1 MLLTLST
8 THEPAP
14 ELGYLLHKNPT
25 KVQTFDLPFGRA
37 QVFYP
42 EVTPSRC
49 TAALLLEIDPVGL
62 VRGRGPAGEGF
73 SLQQY
78 VNDRPYTASSFL
90 SVAISQVFGSALG
103 GRCKDRPQLAE
114 AAIPLEARLHTVPC
128 RPGEAF
134 LRGLFEPLGYHV
146 EVERHPLDERFPEW
160 GEGWHYT
167 LTLSKTTRLCDL
179 LRHLYVLVPVLDN
192 DKHYWIGDDEVD
204 KLIRQGE
211 GWLTEHPERESIVR
225 RYLRHRPALAR
236 EALGRLLAVEEEA
249 VTDDPEATRERR
261 DREEEAVEKPLS
273 LNEQRLAAVLAAL
286 RASGAATVLDLGC
299 GEGRLLTLLQAEKA
313 FTRILGMDVSPAT
326 LQVAARRL
334 HYDRLTEAQ
343 RARLSLVQGSLL
355 YRDERLKGFDAGV
368 LVEVIEHLDP
378 PRLRAAERVVFEFA
392 RSGTVIVTTPNR
404 DYNPK
409 WETLP
414 AGKLRHRDHRFEW
427 SRAEFQAWAEDV
439 ATRFGYSVRFLAV
452 GPEDTAL
459 GSPTQ
464 MGIFARREPS

>member
-1 MLLTLST
+1 MLLTLTT
-8 THEPAP
+8 THEPAT
-14 ELGYLLHKNPT
+14 ELGYLLHKNPA
-25 KVQTFDLPFGRA
+25 KVQTFNLPFGRA

-42 EVTPSRC
+42 EATPERC

-73 SLQQY
+73 ALQQY

-114 AAIPLEARLHTVPC
+114 AAIPLEAKLSVVPC
-128 RPGEAF
+128 RPGEEF
-134 LRGLFEPLGYHV
+134 LRGLFEPLGYAV
-146 EVERHPLDERFPEW
+146 EVERHALDTHFPDW
-160 GEGWHYT
+160 GEGWYYAMT
-167 LTLSKTTRLCDL
+167 LRKTTRLCDL

-204 KLIRQGE
+204 KLVRQGE
-211 GWLTEHPERESIVR
+211 GWLAEHPQRESIVR
-225 RYLRHRPALAR
+225 RYLKHRPALAR

-249 VTDDPEATRERR
+249 NATDDPEAARERR

-286 RASGAATVLDLGC
+286 RASGAASVLDLGC
-299 GEGRLLTLLQAEKA
+299 GEGRLLTLLQPERT

-326 LQVAARRL
+326 LQIAVRRL
-334 HYDRLTEAQ
+334 HYDRFTEAQ

-355 YRDERLKGFDAGV
+355 YRDKRLEGFDAAA
-368 LVEVIEHLDP
+368 LVEVVEHLDP

-392 RSGTVIVTTPNR
+392 RPGTVIITTPNR

-414 AGKLRHRDHRFEW
+414 AGKFRHRDHRFEW
-427 SRAEFQAWAEDV
+427 SRAEFQAWANDV
-439 ATRFGYSVRFLAV
+439 AARHGYQARFLPV
-452 GPEDTAL
+452 GAEDAAL
-459 GSPTQ
+459 GAPTQ
-464 MGIFARREPS
+464 MGIFARTS

>member
-1 MLLTLST
+1 MLLTLTT
-8 THEPAP
+8 THEPAT
-14 ELGYLLHKNPT
+14 ELGYLLHKNPA
-25 KVQTFDLPFGRA
+25 KVQTFNLPFGRA

-42 EVTPSRC
+42 EATPERC

-73 SLQQY
+73 ALQQY

-114 AAIPLEARLHTVPC
+114 ETIPLEAKLSVVPC
-128 RPGEAF
+128 RPGEEF
-134 LRGLFEPLGYHV
+134 LRGLFEPLGYAV
-146 EVERHPLDERFPEW
+146 EAERHALDTRFPDW
-160 GEGWHYT
+160 GEGWYYT
-167 LTLSKTTRLCDL
+167 LTLRKTTRLCDL

-204 KLIRQGE
+204 KLVRQGE
-211 GWLTEHPERESIVR
+211 GWLAEHPQRESIVR
-225 RYLRHRPALAR
+225 RYLKHRPALAR

-249 VTDDPEATRERR
+249 DATDDPEAARERR

-286 RASGAATVLDLGC
+286 RASGAASVLDLGC
-299 GEGRLLTLLQAEKA
+299 GEGRLLTLLQPERT

-326 LQVAARRL
+326 LQIAVRRL
-334 HYDRLTEAQ
+334 HYDRFTEAQ

-355 YRDERLKGFDAGV
+355 YRDKRLEGFDAAA
-368 LVEVIEHLDP
+368 LVEVVEHLDP

-392 RSGTVIVTTPNR
+392 RPGTVIVTTPNR

-414 AGKLRHRDHRFEW
+414 AGKFRHRDHRFEW
-427 SRAEFQAWAEDV
+427 SRAEFQAWAGGV
-439 ATRFGYSVRFLAV
+439 AERFGYTARFLPV

-459 GSPTQ
+459 GAPTQ
-464 MGIFARREPS
+464 MGIFTRLV

>member
-1 MLLTLST
+1 MLLTLTT
-8 THEPAP
+8 THEPAT
-14 ELGYLLHKNPT
+14 ELGYLLHKNPA
-25 KVQTFDLPFGRA
+25 KVQTFNLPFGRA

-42 EVTPSRC
+42 EATPERC

-73 SLQQY
+73 ALQQY

-114 AAIPLEARLHTVPC
+114 EAIPLEAKLSVVPC
-128 RPGEAF
+128 RPGEEF
-134 LRGLFEPLGYHV
+134 LRGLFEPLGYAL
-146 EVERHPLDERFPEW
+146 EVERHALDTRFPDW
-160 GEGWHYT
+160 GEGWYYT
-167 LTLSKTTRLCDL
+167 LTLRKTTRLCDL

-204 KLIRQGE
+204 KLVRQGE
-211 GWLTEHPERESIVR
+211 GWLAEHPQRESIVR
-225 RYLRHRPALAR
+225 RYLKHRPALAR
-236 EALGRLLAVEEEA
+236 EALGRLLAVEEA
-249 VTDDPEATRERR
+249 ADATDDPEAARERR
-261 DREEEAVEKPLS
+261 DREEEIVEKPLS

-286 RASGAATVLDLGC
+286 RASGAASVLDLGC
-299 GEGRLLTLLQAEKA
+299 GEGRLLTLLQPERT

-326 LQVAARRL
+326 LQIAVRRL
-334 HYDRLTEAQ
+334 HYDRFTEAQ

-355 YRDERLKGFDAGV
+355 YRDKRLEGFDAAA
-368 LVEVIEHLDP
+368 LVEVVEHLDP

-392 RSGTVIVTTPNR
+392 RPGTVIITTPNR

-414 AGKLRHRDHRFEW
+414 AGKFRHRDHRFEW
-427 SRAEFQAWAEDV
+427 SRAEFQTWANDV
-439 ATRFGYSVRFLAV
+439 AVRHGYQARFLPV
-452 GPEDTAL
+452 GAEDTAL
-459 GSPTQ
+459 GAPTQ
-464 MGIFARREPS
+464 MGIFTRTS

>member
-1 MLLTLST
+1 MLLTLT
-8 THEPAP
+8 TTYEPAT
-14 ELGYLLHKNPT
+14 ELGYLLHKNPG

-42 EVTPSRC
+42 EATPERC
-49 TAALLLEIDPVGL
+49 TAALLLEIDSVGL

-73 SLQQY
+73 ALQQY
-78 VNDRPYTASSFL
+78 VNDWPYTASSFL

-114 AAIPLEARLHTVPC
+114 EAILLEAKLSVVPC
-128 RPGEAF
+128 RPGEEF
-134 LRGLFEPLGYHV
+134 LRGLFEPLGYAV
-146 EVERHPLDERFPEW
+146 EMERHALDTRFPDW
-160 GEGWHYT
+160 GEGWYYT
-167 LTLSKTTRLCDL
+167 LTLRKTTRLCDL

-204 KLIRQGE
+204 KLVRQGE
-211 GWLTEHPERESIVR
+211 GWLAEHPQRESIVR
-225 RYLRHRPALAR
+225 RYLKHRPTLAR
-236 EALGRLLAVEEEA
+236 EALGRLLAVKEEA
-249 VTDDPEATRERR
+249 DATDDPEAAREWR

-286 RASGAATVLDLGC
+286 RASGAASVLDLGC
-299 GEGRLLTLLQAEKA
+299 GEGRLLTLLQPERT

-326 LQVAARRL
+326 LQIAARRL
-334 HYDRLTEAQ
+334 HYDRFTETQ

-355 YRDERLKGFDAGV
+355 YRDKRLEGFDAAA
-368 LVEVIEHLDP
+368 LVEVVEHLDQ

-392 RSGTVIVTTPNR
+392 RPGTVIITTPNR

-414 AGKLRHRDHRFEW
+414 AGKFRHRDHRFEW
-427 SRAEFQAWAEDV
+427 SRAEFQAWAGGV
-439 ATRFGYSVRFLAV
+439 AERFGYTARFLPV

-459 GSPTQ
+459 GAPTQ
-464 MGIFARREPS
+464 MGIFTRLV

>member
-1 MLLTLST
+1 MLLTLAT
-8 THEPAP
+8 THEPAT
-14 ELGYLLHKNPT
+14 ELGYLLHKNPA
-25 KVQTFDLPFGRA
+25 KVHTFDLPFGRA

-42 EVTPSRC
+42 EATPERC

-73 SLQQY
+73 ALQQY

-114 AAIPLEARLHTVPC
+114 EAIPLEAKLSVVPC
-128 RPGEAF
+128 RPGEEF
-134 LRGLFEPLGYHV
+134 LRGLFEPLGYAV
-146 EVERHPLDERFPEW
+146 EVKRHALDTRFPDW
-160 GEGWHYT
+160 GEGWYYT
-167 LTLSKTTRLCDL
+167 LTLRKKTRLCDL

-204 KLIRQGE
+204 KLVRQGE
-211 GWLTEHPERESIVR
+211 GWLVEHPQRESIVR
-225 RYLRHRPALAR
+225 RYLKHRPALAR

-249 VTDDPEATRERR
+249 DATDDPEAASERR
-261 DREEEAVEKPLS
+261 DREEEIIEKPLS
-273 LNEQRLAAVLAAL
+273 LNEQRLAAVLATL
-286 RASGAATVLDLGC
+286 RASGAASVLDLGC
-299 GEGRLLTLLQAEKA
+299 GEGRLLTLLQPERT

-326 LQVAARRL
+326 LQIAVRRL
-334 HYDRLTEAQ
+334 HYDRFTEAQ

-355 YRDERLKGFDAGV
+355 YRDKRLEGFDAAV
-368 LVEVIEHLDP
+368 LVEVVEHLDP

-392 RSGTVIVTTPNR
+392 RPGTVIITTPNR

-414 AGKLRHRDHRFEW
+414 AGKFRHRDHRFEW
-427 SRAEFQAWAEDV
+427 SRAEFQAWAGGV
-439 ATRFGYSVRFLAV
+439 AERFGYTARFLPV

-459 GSPTQ
+459 GAPTQ
-464 MGIFARREPS
+464 MGIFTRLV